1 MSEQRTSMTDEQY
14 RLLQEQMN
22 AGAQQSASA
31 QPTPQVQQQYGQAQ
45 AQVNIEPQQ
54 GRMSAQQALRERMRA
69 QSSQAS
75 QPVTLQQTDTYQ
87 PSQGVQQPQ
96 QAQPTQA
103 VHQQAQPANNTIINT
118 TQSGDNGGSK
128 GFKMSKGLALGIVGV
143 VLFIGVVGYILL
155 SGKGSEEAENT
166 GEPNLDELEWLD
178 PVNTTTFLYAPEEIT
193 QLRAAGYTGD
203 EIEAYQT
210 QQVPAEDLI
219 KQAEAARDAW
229 VQEAIAPLYDTA
241 SDEYKHYVSQT
252 WLTLPQRTDMAEW
265 SMLASFYTE
274 RKNLDYEKIDVYGN
288 QLFIKVYLDDNV
300 HADWFFLCVTPE
312 EWNKLKDR
320 GNVIVNYTYCT
331 RLVGDDYM
339 TAVEDTDNIYITQA
353 SLEIIE

>member
-1 MSEQRTSMTDEQY
+1 MSDQRTGMTEEQY
-14 RLLQEQMN
+14 RQLQEQMN
-22 AGAQQSASA
+22 AGVQQSAPT
-31 QPTPQVQQQYGQAQ
+31 QPVQPQYGQVQ

-54 GRMSAQQALRERMRA
+54 DRMSAQQALRERMRA
-69 QSSQAS
+69 QSNQAS

-87 PSQGVQQPQ
+87 PGQAVQQPQ
-96 QAQPTQA
+96 QTQQTQQPQ
-103 VHQQAQPANNTIINT
+103 QQAQPANNTIINT
-118 TQSGDNGGSK
+118 TQSSDNGGK
-128 GFKMSKGLALGIVGV
+128 GFKMSKGLALGIVGILV
-143 VLFIGVVGYILL
+143 VVGILGYVL
-155 SGKGSEEAENT
+155 MNGKGKEEPENT

-178 PVNTTTFLYAPEEIT
+178 PVNNNVFLYTPEEIT

-203 EIEAYQT
+203 EIESYQS
-210 QQVPAEDLI
+210 QMVPAEDLI

-252 WLTLPQRTDMAEW
+252 WLTLPQRTDMTEW
-265 SMLASFYTE
+265 TMLASYYTE

-288 QLFIKVYLDDNV
+288 QLFIKVYLDDNA
-300 HADWFFLCVTPE
+300 HADWFFLCVSPD
-312 EWNKLKDR
+312 EWNKLKDS

-339 TAVEDTDNIYITQA
+339 TAVEDTTNIYITQA

>member
-1 MSEQRTSMTDEQY
+1 MSDQRTGMTEEQY
-14 RLLQEQMN
+14 RQLQEQMN
-22 AGAQQSASA
+22 AGTQQSAPT
-31 QPTPQVQQQYGQAQ
+31 QPVQPQYGQAQ

-69 QSSQAS
+69 QSKQAS

-87 PSQGVQQPQ
+87 PGQSVQQPQ
-96 QAQPTQA
+96 QAQQTQ
-103 VHQQAQPANNTIINT
+103 QQAQPANSTIINT
-118 TQSGDNGGSK
+118 TQSGDNGGK
-128 GFKMSKGLALGIVGV
+128 GFKMSKGLALGIVGILV
-143 VLFIGVVGYILL
+143 AACILGYILM
-155 SGKGSEEAENT
+155 SGKGKEESDNAA
-166 GEPNLDELEWLD
+166 EPNLDELEWLD
-178 PVNTTTFLYAPEEIT
+178 PVNNNVFLYTPEEIT

-203 EIEAYQT
+203 EIESYQS
-210 QQVPAEDLI
+210 QMVPAEDLI
-219 KQAEAARDAW
+219 KQAEAERDAW

-252 WLTLPQRTDMAEW
+252 WLTLPQRTDMADW
-265 SMLASFYTE
+265 TMLASYYTE

-300 HADWFFLCVTPE
+300 HADWFFLCVSPD
-312 EWNKLKDR
+312 EWNKLQDS